1 MKRKLTGLL
10 ALILAFGTTFGMT
23 ACGGAGAT
31 PNTENDLEIFYW
43 NSGQGRVWL
52 DNLIEAFEAKN
63 PTVNVVKNFRETND
77 TWEKELP
84 TTTEN
89 TIDLYINSMASM
101 LAYTE
106 YLEPLDDTLEDATD
120 ENGVRL
126 IDKFDASMMNQLR
139 KDGTLYGSY
148 WGGGVCGLV
157 YNKTV
162 LQDLYANEWDK
173 EFVLPRT
180 TDELAD
186 LASDILDIKD
196 GKGNSKYTPFIF
208 PGNADYWMYC
218 YLPWAAQYGGMD
230 EINAYW
236 NPEVVQEGGEK
247 HVSKDAF
254 ITDARL
260 EALKTLETVAGAE
273 GFTYKASNAKTHTAV
288 QTLFLDGTGL
298 MMPNGSWV
306 ENEMRGT
313 DDLQTEFEFMKLP
326 IISSLGT
333 KLGITDRVLAEVVSY
348 VDSADYANSK
358 DSGTLYFNDNSTEY
372 QAFRIKDLPK
382 ATIDR
387 VAEARNIVYTEGSS
401 NKVAIPKYSNAKEW
415 SKKFIQF
422 MNTEEGLKYYW
433 EEVKGPMI
441 AKVTSTINT
450 TGWTDFSKVALNMAQ
465 GATFVYRSKG
475 SQFFYYNP
483 TLEFYPT
490 LPQTKM
496 LAAEMKDRVS
506 AEDWWRDECLAK
518 YNSDWAQWET
528 KSGLV

>member
-1 MKRKLTGLL
+1 MKRKLSGLL
-10 ALILAFGTTFGMT
+10 ALILAFGTTLGMT

-31 PNTENDLEIFYW
+31 PDSENDLEIFYW

-52 DNLIEAFEAKN
+52 DNLIDAFELEN
-63 PTVNVVKNFRETND
+63 PTVNVVRNFRETND

-84 TTTEN
+84 NADVN
-89 TIDLYINSMASM
+89 TIDLYINSMVSM
-101 LAYTE
+101 LAYTD
-106 YLEPLDDTLEDATD
+106 YLEPLDEVMEATD
-120 ENGVRL
+120 ENGTKL
-126 IDKFDASMMNQLR
+126 INKFDASLMSQLR
-139 KDGTLYGSY
+139 KDGTLYGTY
-148 WGGGVCGLV
+148 WGGGICGLV

-162 LQDLYANEWDK
+162 FEQES
-173 EFVLPRT
+173 FSIPRT

-208 PGNADYWMYC
+208 PGNADYWTYC
-218 YLPWAAQYGGMD
+218 YLPWAAQYGGME

-236 NPEVVQEGGEK
+236 NPEIVGEGSEK

-260 EALKTLETVAGAE
+260 EALKALEKVAGAE
-273 GFTYKASNAKTHTAV
+273 GFTYKASNSKTHTAV

-313 DDLQTEFEFMKLP
+313 DDLNTEFEFMKTP
-326 IISSLGT
+326 IISALGT
-333 KLGITDRVLAEVVSY
+333 KLGITDRVLREVVSY
-348 VDSADYANSK
+348 VDSVDYTNSK
-358 DSGTLYFNDNSTEY
+358 DSATLYFDDNSTEY
-372 QAFRIKDLPK
+372 QAFRIKDLPRT
-382 ATIDR
+382 TIDR
-387 VAEARNIVYTEGSS
+387 VAEARNIIYTEGTS
-401 NKVAIPKYSNAKEW
+401 NKVAIPNYSNAKEW
-415 SKKFIQF
+415 AKKFIQF

-433 EEVKGPMI
+433 EEVKGPML
-441 AKVTSTINT
+441 AKVSTPIAT
-450 TGWTDFSKVALNMAQ
+450 TGWTDFSKVALEMANNS
-465 GATFVYRSKG
+465 TFVYRAKG
-475 SQFFYYNP
+475 SQFFYYNA
-483 TLEFYPT
+483 LEFYPD

-518 YNSDWAQWET
+518 YNGTDWEMWET
-528 KSGLV
+528 KSGLL